1 MTTLATQ
8 QSASQSMPS
17 FGLFA
22 RAKEALQT
30 WNELRKTRKAL
41 GALNDHM
48 LEDIG
53 LTRSDIAAL
62 GHRSF

>member
-1 MTTLATQ
+1 MTMIATH
-8 QSASQSMPS
+8 QSASQAMPS

-22 RAKEALQT
+22 RAADALQN

-41 GALNDHM
+41 NALNDHM

-53 LTRSDIAAL
+53 LTRGDIALL
-62 GHRSF
+62 GQRSF

>member
-1 MTTLATQ
+1 MTTLATH
-8 QSASQSMPS
+8 QSASHSMPS

-22 RAKEALQT
+22 RVTAALQT

-48 LEDIG
+48 LDDIG
-53 LTRSDIAAL
+53 LTRGDIAHL
-62 GHRSF
+62 GNHSF

>member
-1 MTTLATQ
+1 MSMIATH

-22 RAKEALQT
+22 RAVVALQS

-62 GHRSF
+62 GQRSF